1 MELLANLE
9 KGLDILE
16 PFLKRHDF
24 GLKDYENF
32 KGPSNPFTFVKYKNG
47 LKEFHLGYHFSIGYL
62 VYQFDNLAVSHDFYL
77 NKLGYAYKKLFNDTQ
92 PKDKLLA
99 FFNIRHDFN
108 FLVDDFFQGEC
119 TKLKEI
125 SKLQE
130 NILSEYDKKDR
141 AGFNIEFDKMRI
153 EQARQEFR
161 SKNFKKSLEIYSSIE
176 FKETIN
182 ELDEKVIEFC
192 LRHV

>member
-1 MELLANLE
+1 
-9 KGLDILE
+9 
-16 PFLKRHDF
+16 
-24 GLKDYENF
+24 
-32 KGPSNPFTFVKYKNG
+32 
-47 LKEFHLGYHFSIGYL
+47 
-62 VYQFDNLAVSHDFYL
+62 
-77 NKLGYAYKKLFNDTQ
+77 
-92 PKDKLLA
+92 
-99 FFNIRHDFN
+99 
-108 FLVDDFFQGEC
+108 
-119 TKLKEI
+119 LKEI